1 MTDYE
6 DIALLANERRF
17 WVQVLNEIRD
27 LKTRDGIHYLAISK
41 LGSQIYNLLIKQKEA
56 DQDDIVIKNKYRKYL
71 LQVLGTTRE
80 DSSMATKLIGKISH
94 IKKHFYL

>member
-6 DIALLANERRF
+6 DIEFIPNEKRF

-41 LGSQIYNLLIKQKEA
+41 LGSQIFEKLTRDKYS

-80 DSSMATKLIGKISH
+80 DSSMATKLIGKIRH
-94 IKKHFYL
+94 IKKHF

>member
-1 MTDYE
+1 MNDYE
-6 DIALLANERRF
+6 DIALLANERVF
-17 WVQVLNEIRD
+17 WTQVLNEIRD

-56 DQDDIVIKNKYRKYL
+56 DQDDIIIKNKYRKYL

-80 DSSMATKLIGKISH
+80 DSSMATKLIGKIRH
-94 IKKHFYL
+94 IKKHF

>member
-1 MTDYE
+1 MNDYE
-6 DIALLANERRF
+6 DIALLANERVF
-17 WVQVLNEIRD
+17 WTQVLNEIRD

-41 LGSQIYNLLIKQKEA
+41 LGSQIFEKLTRDKYS

-80 DSSMATKLIGKISH
+80 DSSIATKLIGKIRH
-94 IKKHFYL
+94 IKKHF

>member
-41 LGSQIYNLLIKQKEA
+41 LGSQIFEKLTRDKYS

-80 DSSMATKLIGKISH
+80 DSSMATKLIGKIRH
-94 IKKHFYL
+94 IKKHF

>member
-27 LKTRDGIHYLAISK
+27 LKTRDGIHYLAVSK

-80 DSSMATKLIGKISH
+80 DSSMATKLIGKIRH
-94 IKKHFYL
+94 IKKHF

>member
-6 DIALLANERRF
+6 DIALLANERVF
-17 WVQVLNEIRD
+17 WTQVLNEIRD

-80 DSSMATKLIGKISH
+80 DSSMATKLIGKIRH
-94 IKKHFYL
+94 IKKHF

>member
-6 DIALLANERRF
+6 DIEFIPNERRF

-41 LGSQIYNLLIKQKEA
+41 LGSQIFEKLTRDTYS
-56 DQDDIVIKNKYRKYL
+56 DQDDARAPL
-71 LQVLGTTRE
+71 ARSL
-80 DSSMATKLIGKISH
+80 
-94 IKKHFYL
+94 

>member
-6 DIALLANERRF
+6 DIALLANERVF
-17 WVQVLNEIRD
+17 WTQVLNEIRD

-41 LGSQIYNLLIKQKEA
+41 LGSQIYKLLIKQKEA

-80 DSSMATKLIGKISH
+80 DSSIATKLIGKIRH
-94 IKKHFYL
+94 IKKHF

>member
-6 DIALLANERRF
+6 DIEFIPNERRF

-80 DSSMATKLIGKISH
+80 DSSIATKLIGKIRH
-94 IKKHFYL
+94 IKKHF

>member
-1 MTDYE
+1 MNDFE
-6 DIALLANERRF
+6 DIEFIPNERRF

-41 LGSQIYNLLIKQKEA
+41 LGSQIFEKLTRDKYS

-80 DSSMATKLIGKISH
+80 DSSMATKLIGKIRH
-94 IKKHFYL
+94 IKKHF

>member
-56 DQDDIVIKNKYRKYL
+56 DQDDIIIKNKYRKYL

-80 DSSMATKLIGKISH
+80 DSSMATKLIGKIRH
-94 IKKHFYL
+94 IKKHF

>member
-1 MTDYE
+1 MNDYE

-80 DSSMATKLIGKISH
+80 DSSIATKLIGKIRH
-94 IKKHFYL
+94 IKKHF

>member
-1 MTDYE
+1 MNDYE

-71 LQVLGTTRE
+71 LQVLGTTKE
-80 DSSMATKLIGKISH
+80 DSSMATKLIGKLRH
-94 IKKHFYL
+94 IKKHF

>member
-1 MTDYE
+1 MNDYE
-6 DIALLANERRF
+6 DIALLANERVF
-17 WVQVLNEIRD
+17 WTQVLNEIRD

-80 DSSMATKLIGKISH
+80 DSSMATKLIGKIRH
-94 IKKHFYL
+94 IKKHF

>member
-1 MTDYE
+1 MNDYE
-6 DIALLANERRF
+6 DIEFIPNEKRF

-41 LGSQIYNLLIKQKEA
+41 LGSQIFEKLTRDKYS

-80 DSSMATKLIGKISH
+80 DSSMATKLIGKIRH
-94 IKKHFYL
+94 IKKHF

>member
-1 MTDYE
+1 MNDYE
-6 DIALLANERRF
+6 DIALLANERVF
-17 WVQVLNEIRD
+17 WTQVLNEIRD

-56 DQDDIVIKNKYRKYL
+56 DQDDIIIKNKYRKYL

-80 DSSMATKLIGKISH
+80 DSSMATKLIGKIRQ
-94 IKKHFYL
+94 IKKHF

>member
-1 MTDYE
+1 MNDFE
-6 DIALLANERRF
+6 DIEFIPNERRF

-80 DSSMATKLIGKISH
+80 DSSIATKLIGKIRH
-94 IKKHFYL
+94 IKKHF

>member
-1 MTDYE
+1 MNDYE
-6 DIALLANERRF
+6 DIEFIPNERRF

-80 DSSMATKLIGKISH
+80 DSSIATKLIGKIRH
-94 IKKHFYL
+94 IKKHF

>member
-6 DIALLANERRF
+6 DIEFIPNERRF

-41 LGSQIYNLLIKQKEA
+41 LGSQIFEKLTRDKYS

-80 DSSMATKLIGKISH
+80 DSSMATKLIGKIRH
-94 IKKHFYL
+94 IKKHF

>member
-6 DIALLANERRF
+6 DIEFIPNERRF

-41 LGSQIYNLLIKQKEA
+41 LGSQIFEKLTRDTYS
-56 DQDDIVIKNKYRKYL
+56 DQDDVIIQKNEWRKFL
-71 LQVLGTTRE
+71 IKVLGTTRE
-80 DSSMATKLIGKISH
+80 DSSIATKLIGKIRH
-94 IKKHFYL
+94 IKKHF

>member
-6 DIALLANERRF
+6 DIEFIPNERRF

-41 LGSQIYNLLIKQKEA
+41 LGSQIFTKLTRDKYL
-56 DQDDIVIKNKYRKYL
+56 DQDDIVIQKNEWRKFL
-71 LQVLGTTRE
+71 IKVLGTTKE
-80 DSSMATKLIGKISH
+80 DSSMATKLIGKIRH
-94 IKKHFYL
+94 IKKHF

>member
-1 MTDYE
+1 MNDYE
-6 DIALLANERRF
+6 DIEFIPNERRF

-80 DSSMATKLIGKISH
+80 DSSMATKLIGKIRH
-94 IKKHFYL
+94 IKKHF

>member
-1 MTDYE
+1 MNDFE
-6 DIALLANERRF
+6 DIEFIPNERRF

-41 LGSQIYNLLIKQKEA
+41 LGSQIFEKLTRDKYS

-71 LQVLGTTRE
+71 LQALGTTRE
-80 DSSMATKLIGKISH
+80 DSSIATKLIGKIRH
-94 IKKHFYL
+94 IKKHF

>member
-1 MTDYE
+1 MNDYE
-6 DIALLANERRF
+6 AIEFIPNERRF

-41 LGSQIYNLLIKQKEA
+41 LGSQIFEKLTRDKYS
-56 DQDDIVIKNKYRKYL
+56 DQDDIVIENKYRKYL

-80 DSSMATKLIGKISH
+80 DSSMATKLIGKIRH
-94 IKKHFYL
+94 IKKHF

>member
-1 MTDYE
+1 MNDYE
-6 DIALLANERRF
+6 DIALLANERVF
-17 WVQVLNEIRD
+17 WTQVLNEIRD
-27 LKTRDGIHYLAISK
+27 LKNRDGIHYLAISK

-80 DSSMATKLIGKISH
+80 DSSIATKLIGKIRH
-94 IKKHFYL
+94 IKKHF

>member
-6 DIALLANERRF
+6 DIEFIPNERRF

-41 LGSQIYNLLIKQKEA
+41 LGSQIFEKLTRDKYS
-56 DQDDIVIKNKYRKYL
+56 DQDDIVIENKYRKYL

-80 DSSMATKLIGKISH
+80 DSSIATKLIGKIRH
-94 IKKHFYL
+94 IKKHF

>member
-1 MTDYE
+1 MNDFE
-6 DIALLANERRF
+6 DIEFIPNEKRF

-80 DSSMATKLIGKISH
+80 DSSIATKLIGKIRH
-94 IKKHFYL
+94 IKKHF

>member
-6 DIALLANERRF
+6 DIEFIPNERRF

-41 LGSQIYNLLIKQKEA
+41 LGSQIFEKLTRDKYS

-71 LQVLGTTRE
+71 LQVL
-80 DSSMATKLIGKISH
+80 
-94 IKKHFYL
+94 

>member
-1 MTDYE
+1 MNDYE
-6 DIALLANERRF
+6 DIEFIPNEKRF

-41 LGSQIYNLLIKQKEA
+41 LGSQIFAKLTRDKYS

-80 DSSMATKLIGKISH
+80 DSSMATKLIGKIRH
-94 IKKHFYL
+94 IKKHF

>member
-1 MTDYE
+1 MNDYE

-80 DSSMATKLIGKISH
+80 DSSMATKLIGKIRH
-94 IKKHFYL
+94 IKKHF